1 MIGSRDYKSECGLAG
16 PAEYEIPKTLVAEQ
30 IANPEAGESTV
41 VQTLL
46 RSTIISLNPAT
57 GETLAEVPI
66 GTAEDVQQAVARA
79 WKAFPEWARRSY
91 AERGHFILAAR
102 HYILDHLEEIVEII
116 YKETGKPRTEALS
129 SDVMAV
135 LDLMTYYARNTER
148 LLRPEPIP
156 LGKYRLMGRSSYV
169 RYKPLGVV
177 GLISPWNF
185 PFAIPLG
192 EVVMA
197 LMAGNTVVLK
207 PSEYT
212 PLVGMKIGQ
221 IFQAVG
227 LPEGVLNVVP
237 GDGTTGAA
245 LAEAKVKK
253 IFFTGSVA
261 TGRKVMMAAAK
272 NLTPVVL
279 ELGGK
284 DPMIVCR
291 DADVD
296 VAASAAVWGA
306 FANAGQIC
314 ASIERCY
321 VDEAIADEFIAKVVE
336 KTRRLRQGPPERM
349 DTDIGPLAN
358 ERQLQI
364 VQQQVNE
371 AIARG
376 ATVLCGG
383 QRNLELEGYY
393 FQPTVLINV
402 DHSFSIMRD
411 ETFGPVLPIMTFK
424 TETEA
429 IHLAND
435 SPYGLTASVWT
446 TDIARGQRIAAQL
459 EAGTVM
465 INECAYTHALPQT
478 PWGGVKQSGIGR
490 THSRWGLMELV
501 ELEHVHVNRMAHTK
515 NPWWYGYS
523 RSLYEVLVE
532 FSRTFTS
539 PSWADRLKAIPAV
552 LRGRRL
558 KKY

>member
-1 MIGSRDYKSECGLAG
+1 M
-16 PAEYEIPKTLVAEQ
+16 
-30 IANPEAGESTV
+30 
-41 VQTLL
+41 
-46 RSTIISLNPAT
+46 NPAT
-57 GETLAEVPI
+57 GETLAEIPI
-66 GTAEDVQQAVARA
+66 GAPEDIHQAVARA
-79 WKAFPEWARRSY
+79 WAAFPAWAERRY
-91 AERGHFILAAR
+91 AERGRLILDAR
-102 HYILDHLEEIVEII
+102 RYVLDHLEEIVEVI
-116 YKETGKPRTEALS
+116 YTETGKPRTEALS

-135 LDLMTYYARNTER
+135 LDLMTYYAKNTEK
-148 LLRPEPIP
+148 LLRSERIP
-156 LGKYRLMGRSSYV
+156 LGRYSLMGRSSYV
-169 RYKPLGVV
+169 NYKPLGVI
-177 GLISPWNF
+177 GIISPWNF

-192 EVVMA
+192 EIVMA
-197 LMAGNTVVLK
+197 LMIGNTVVLK

-212 PLVGMKIGQ
+212 PLVGLKIGE

-227 LPEGVLNVVP
+227 LPEGVLTVVP

-291 DADVD
+291 DADLD

-321 VDEAIADEFIAKVVE
+321 VDEVIADEFITKVVE
-336 KTRRLRQGPPERM
+336 KTRRLRQGPPERV
-349 DTDIGPLAN
+349 DTDIGSLST
-358 ERQLQI
+358 ERQLQVVEEQVSDAI
-364 VQQQVNE
+364 V
-371 AIARG
+371 RG

-383 QRNLELEGYY
+383 DRNRELGGYY
-393 FQPTVLINV
+393 FQPTVLTDV

-411 ETFGPVLPIMTFK
+411 ETFGPVLPLMTFK
-424 TETEA
+424 TEEEA
-429 IHLAND
+429 IRLAND

-446 TDIARGQRIAAQL
+446 TDIARGKRMAAQL
-459 EAGTVM
+459 QAGTIM

-478 PWGGVKQSGIGR
+478 PWGGVKQSGVGR
-490 THSRWGLMELV
+490 THSKWGLMELV
-501 ELEHVHVNRMAHTK
+501 ELEHVHVNRMARTK
-515 NPWWYGYS
+515 DPWWYGYS
-523 RSLYEVLVE
+523 RPLYDMLVD

-539 PSWADRLKAIPAV
+539 PSWVDKLKAIPAV
-552 LRGRRL
+552 LRGQRL

>member
-1 MIGSRDYKSECGLAG
+1 M
-16 PAEYEIPKTLVAEQ
+16 
-30 IANPEAGESTV
+30 
-41 VQTLL
+41 
-46 RSTIISLNPAT
+46 NPAT

-66 GTAEDVQQAVARA
+66 GTPEDIHQAVARA
-79 WKAFPEWARRSY
+79 WAAFPAWAERRY
-91 AERGHFILAAR
+91 AERGRLILAAR
-102 HYILDHLEEIVEII
+102 QYILDRLEEIVEVT
-116 YKETGKPRTEALS
+116 YTETGKPRTEALS

-135 LDLMTYYARNTER
+135 LDLMTYYAKYTEK
-148 LLRPEPIP
+148 LLRSERIW
-156 LGKYRLMGRSSYV
+156 LGKYSIMGRSSYV
-169 RYKPLGVV
+169 NYKPLGVI
-177 GLISPWNF
+177 GIISPWNF
-185 PFAIPLG
+185 PFAIPMG

-197 LMAGNTVVLK
+197 LMIGNTVVLK

-212 PLVGMKIGQ
+212 PLVGLKIGE

-321 VDEAIADEFIAKVVE
+321 VDQAIADEFITKVVE
-336 KTRRLRQGPPERM
+336 KTQRLRQGPPERV
-349 DTDIGPLAN
+349 DTDIGSLST
-358 ERQLQI
+358 ERQLQVVEEQVGDAI
-364 VQQQVNE
+364 V
-371 AIARG
+371 RG

-383 QRNLELEGYY
+383 DRNRELGGYY
-393 FQPTVLINV
+393 FQPTVLTDV
-402 DHSFSIMRD
+402 DHSFSIMRE
-411 ETFGPVLPIMTFK
+411 ETFGPVLPLMTFK
-424 TETEA
+424 TEEEA
-429 IHLAND
+429 IRLAND

-446 TDIARGQRIAAQL
+446 TDIARGKRMAAQL
-459 EAGTVM
+459 QAGTIM
-465 INECAYTHALPQT
+465 INECTYTHALPQT
-478 PWGGVKQSGIGR
+478 PWGGVKQSGVGR
-490 THSRWGLMELV
+490 THSKWGLMELV
-501 ELEHVHVNRMAHTK
+501 ELEHVHVNRMARTK
-515 NPWWYGYS
+515 DPWWYGYS
-523 RSLYEVLVE
+523 RQLYEVLVD

-539 PSWADRLKAIPAV
+539 PSWVDQLKAIPAV
-552 LRGRRL
+552 LRGQRL

>member
-1 MIGSRDYKSECGLAG
+1 M
-16 PAEYEIPKTLVAEQ
+16 
-30 IANPEAGESTV
+30 
-41 VQTLL
+41 
-46 RSTIISLNPAT
+46 NPAT

-66 GTAEDVQQAVARA
+66 GTPEDIHQAVARA
-79 WKAFPEWARRSY
+79 WAAFPEWAERRY
-91 AERGHFILAAR
+91 AERGRVLLDAR
-102 HYILDHLEEIVEII
+102 QYVLDHLEEIVEVI

-135 LDLMTYYARNTER
+135 LDLMTYYAKNTEK
-148 LLRPEPIP
+148 LLRSERIP
-156 LGKYRLMGRSSYV
+156 LGKYSLMGRSSYV
-169 RYKPLGVV
+169 NYKPLGVI
-177 GLISPWNF
+177 GIISPWNF
-185 PFAIPLG
+185 PFAIPVG

-197 LMAGNTVVLK
+197 LMIGNTVVLK

-212 PLVGMKIGQ
+212 PLVGLKIGE

-245 LAEAKVKK
+245 LAEANVKK

-261 TGRKVMMAAAK
+261 TGRRVMMAAAK

-321 VDEAIADEFIAKVVE
+321 VDEAIADEFITKVVE
-336 KTRRLRQGPPERM
+336 KTQRLRQGPPERM
-349 DTDIGPLAN
+349 DTDIGSLSN
-358 ERQLQI
+358 ERQLQ
-364 VQQQVNE
+364 VVEEQVGD

-383 QRNLELEGYY
+383 DRNRELGGYY
-393 FQPTVLINV
+393 FQPTVLTNI

-424 TETEA
+424 TEAEA
-429 IHLAND
+429 IRLAND

-446 TDIARGQRIAAQL
+446 TDVARGKRVAAQL
-459 EAGTVM
+459 EAGTIM

-478 PWGGVKQSGIGR
+478 PWGGVKQSGVGR
-490 THSRWGLMELV
+490 THSKWGLMELV
-501 ELEHVHVNRMAHTK
+501 ELEHVHVNRMARTK
-515 NPWWYGYS
+515 DPWWYGYS
-523 RSLYEVLVE
+523 RQLYEMLVD

-539 PSWADRLKAIPAV
+539 PSWVDKLKAIPAV
-552 LRGRRL
+552 LRGQRL